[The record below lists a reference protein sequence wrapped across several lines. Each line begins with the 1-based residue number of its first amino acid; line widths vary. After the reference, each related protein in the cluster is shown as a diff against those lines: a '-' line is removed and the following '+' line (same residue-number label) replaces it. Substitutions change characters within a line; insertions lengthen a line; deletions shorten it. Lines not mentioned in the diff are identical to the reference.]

1 MRFWRP
7 PKCFSRSSGTQRD
20 MEAASSNSATL
31 TPFEIRVL
39 SLPGWHSRLWLAV
52 LIAAALATLPL
63 VIAGPVIWVFSMQ
76 FVMLAESL
84 SRVLGDHRRAQRR
97 ADVAFEKNASLL
109 AERDAQI
116 ASLAAELASAR
127 STFGARRETDEE
139 RSFRQVGLHPRA
151 PEFLITAARRAY
163 RAALHPDRHPRN
175 RSEAQDRYLNAEA
188 VFVRIAELRR

>member
-1 MRFWRP
+1 
-7 PKCFSRSSGTQRD
+7 

-31 TPFEIRVL
+31 TPFEIRIL
-39 SLPGWHSRLWLAV
+39 SLPGWHLRLWLSV
-52 LIAAALATLPL
+52 TIAAALATLPL

-97 ADVAFEKNASLL
+97 ADITLERHAALL

-127 STFGARRETDEE
+127 SNSGTRQETDEKCA
-139 RSFRQVGLHPRA
+139 FRQVGLHPRA
-151 PEFLITAARRAY
+151 PEFLVKAARRAY
-163 RAALHPDRHPRN
+163 RVALHPDRHPRH
-175 RSEAQDRYLNAEA
+175 REKAHQRYLDAETA
-188 VFVRIAELRR
+188 FDRIAELRR